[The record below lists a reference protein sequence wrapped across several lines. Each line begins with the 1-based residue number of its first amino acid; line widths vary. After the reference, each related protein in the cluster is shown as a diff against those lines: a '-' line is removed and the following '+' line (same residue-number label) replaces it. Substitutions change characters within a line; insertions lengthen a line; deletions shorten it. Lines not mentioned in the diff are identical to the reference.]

1 MAPADIRIADAANAA
16 DLEAVRT
23 LLTRYAEEQGFKLCF
38 QGFDRELAGLPGD
51 YAEPKGCLLLAR
63 TGGAAA
69 GVVALRPLGVGAVE
83 LKRLYVRPADR
94 GTGLGRQ
101 LAEAAV
107 ARADQGLSRDGAG
120 DFGQH
125 GPGARP
131 LRGAR
136 FPLARPRSGRH
147 RTLRARALSGLP
159 GRLAGPGQTG

>member
-69 GVVALRPLGVGAVE
+69 GVVALRPSGVGAVE

-107 ARADQGLSRDGAG
+107 ARARTKGYREMVLETLDSMVQARGLYVALGFRSRGRDPAG
-120 DFGQH
+120 IE
-125 GPGARP
+125 RC
-131 LRGAR
+131 
-136 FPLARPRSGRH
+136 
-147 RTLRARALSGLP
+147 ALGL
-159 GRLAGPGQTG
+159 